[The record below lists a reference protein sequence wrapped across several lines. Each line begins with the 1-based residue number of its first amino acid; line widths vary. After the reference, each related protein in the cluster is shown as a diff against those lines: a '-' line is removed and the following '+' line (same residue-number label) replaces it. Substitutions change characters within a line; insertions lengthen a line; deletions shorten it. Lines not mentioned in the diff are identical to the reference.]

1 MNKNIAGMIKYTSR
15 PSDMPTQNAIADAS
29 GKLMNAML
37 ENTKAVKLI
46 ITTNGTSKILV
57 RV

>member
-1 MNKNIAGMIKYTSR
+1 MMKYTNR
-15 PSDMPTQNAIADAS
+15 PSDIPTQNATADAND
-29 GKLMNAML
+29 KLMNAIP

-57 RV
+57 KV